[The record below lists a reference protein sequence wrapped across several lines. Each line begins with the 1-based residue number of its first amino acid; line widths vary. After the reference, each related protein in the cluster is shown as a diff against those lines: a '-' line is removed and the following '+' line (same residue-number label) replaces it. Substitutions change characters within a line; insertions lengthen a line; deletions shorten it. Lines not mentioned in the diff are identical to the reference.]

1 MLMMWK
7 IQQAMQDDE
16 VRSCPP
22 NTKEKR
28 PLLAGKAS
36 PPSHMNNENFTK
48 NLEVRRDLGN
58 RAYAKRPLEGLQCT
72 RGGKRA
78 GVGGGG
84 GAELTLTHIFL
95 ILTDRRVLN

>member
-48 NLEVRRDLGN
+48 DLEVRRDLGN

>member
-1 MLMMWK
+1 MMWK
-7 IQQAMQDDE
+7 IQQSMQDDE

-36 PPSHMNNENFTK
+36 PPSHMNTENFTK
-48 NLEVRRDLGN
+48 DLEVRRDLGN
-58 RAYAKRPLEGLQCT
+58 RAYAKKPLEGLQCT

-78 GVGGGG
+78 GGW
-84 GAELTLTHIFL
+84 AELTLTLIFL

>member
-36 PPSHMNNENFTK
+36 PPSHMNTETFTK
-48 NLEVRRDLGN
+48 DLEVRRDLGN
-58 RAYAKRPLEGLQCT
+58 RAYAKRPLEGL
-72 RGGKRA
+72 R
-78 GVGGGG
+78 
-84 GAELTLTHIFL
+84 
-95 ILTDRRVLN
+95 